1 MNAATRILSTTGII
15 TSEDRS
21 QVLEHA
27 AEILAYMRTHP
38 RDEHCSPECNSVQSV
53 LAAALL
59 CMSDDV
65 AKLDKEASAD
75 EAELATAELKDAYC
89 TRQPAPAAMVNL
101 RKPPPTLMP
110 SSGRLSGNPGSWWE
124 IVFDAAALLG
134 LAMVMMLLLGALAKC

>member
-1 MNAATRILSTTGII
+1 MNAATRILSTTGVI

-21 QVLEHA
+21 QVLEYA
-27 AEILAYMRTHP
+27 AEILAYMRNRP
-38 RDEHCSPECNSVQSV
+38 RDEHCSPECNSVQGV

-65 AKLDKEASAD
+65 AQSIREEAAH
-75 EAELATAELKDAYC
+75 EGALATAELKDAYC

-101 RKPPPTLMP
+101 RKPPPTLLP
-110 SSGRLSGNPGSWWE
+110 SSGQLAGNPGSWWE
-124 IVFDAAALLG
+124 IVFDAAVLMG

>member
-1 MNAATRILSTTGII
+1 MNAATRILSPTGII

-27 AEILAYMRTHP
+27 AEILAYMRNRP
-38 RDEHCSPECNSVQSV
+38 RDEHCSPECNSVQGV

-65 AKLDKEASAD
+65 AKLDKEAAAH

-101 RKPPPTLMP
+101 RKPPPTLLP
-110 SSGRLSGNPGSWWE
+110 SVGQLSGNPGSWWE
-124 IVFDAAALLG
+124 IVFDAAVLMG
-134 LAMVMMLLLGALAKC
+134 MAMVMMLLLGALAKC

>member
-15 TSEDRS
+15 ASEDRS

-38 RDEHCSPECNSVQSV
+38 RDEHCSPECNSVQGV

-65 AKLDKEASAD
+65 AKLDKEASEHEGD
-75 EAELATAELKDAYC
+75 LATAELKDAYC

-101 RKPPPTLMP
+101 RKPPPTLLP
-110 SSGRLSGNPGSWWE
+110 SSGKLAGNPGSWWE
-124 IVFDAAALLG
+124 IVFDAAVLLG
-134 LAMVMMLLLGALAKC
+134 LAMVMMLFLGALAKC

>member
-1 MNAATRILSTTGII
+1 MGNVDDRLSSGDNAMNAATRILSTTGII

-38 RDEHCSPECNSVQSV
+38 RDEHCSPECNSVQGV

-65 AKLDKEASAD
+65 AKLDKEAAAH
-75 EAELATAELKDAYC
+75 EAEIATAELKDAYC
-89 TRQPAPAAMVNL
+89 TRQPAPAAMVDL
-101 RKPPPTLMP
+101 RRPKTDDGVKYLP
-110 SSGRLSGNPGSWWE
+110 
-124 IVFDAAALLG
+124 IVFAYAAILL
-134 LAMVMMLLLGALAKC
+134 VVCGALAKC

>member
-1 MNAATRILSTTGII
+1 MNAATRILSTTGVI

-38 RDEHCSPECNSVQSV
+38 RDEHCSPECNSVQGV

-65 AKLDKEASAD
+65 AKSVHEDAAHEGA
-75 EAELATAELKDAYC
+75 LATAELKDAYC
-89 TRQPAPAAMVNL
+89 TRQPSPAEMVDL
-101 RKPPPTLMP
+101 RKPRKVP
-110 SSGRLSGNPGSWWE
+110 RSWPWVALW
-124 IVFDAAALLG
+124 IALLVIV
-134 LAMVMMLLLGALAKC
+134 AGATLAKC

>member
-38 RDEHCSPECNSVQSV
+38 RDEHCSPECNSVQGV

-65 AKLDKEASAD
+65 AKLDKEASEHEGD
-75 EAELATAELKDAYC
+75 LATAELKDAYC

-101 RKPPPTLMP
+101 RKPPPTLLP
-110 SSGRLSGNPGSWWE
+110 SSGKLAGNPGSWWE
-124 IVFDAAALLG
+124 IVFDAAVLMG
-134 LAMVMMLLLGALAKC
+134 LAMVMMLFLGALAKC

>member
-1 MNAATRILSTTGII
+1 LNAATRILSTTGII

-38 RDEHCSPECNSVQSV
+38 RDEHCSPECNSVQGV

-65 AKLDKEASAD
+65 AKLDREESAH
-75 EAELATAELKDAYC
+75 ESELATAELKAAYC
-89 TRQPAPAAMVNL
+89 TRQPAPAAMVDL
-101 RKPPPTLMP
+101 RRPMTLP
-110 SSGRLSGNPGSWWE
+110 WWE
-124 IVFDAAALLG
+124 SWPALWCFLAALIVFSG
-134 LAMVMMLLLGALAKC
+134 AMLAKC

>member
-27 AEILAYMRTHP
+27 AEILAYMRKRP
-38 RDEHCSPECNSVQSV
+38 RDEHCSPECNSVQGV

-65 AKLDKEASAD
+65 AKLDKEAAAH
-75 EAELATAELKDAYC
+75 EAELATAELKDALC

-110 SSGRLSGNPGSWWE
+110 SSGRRSDNPGSWWE
-124 IVFDAAALLG
+124 IVFDAAVLMG
-134 LAMVMMLLLGALAKC
+134 MAMVMMLLLGALAKC